1 MSLNENTKKKIN
13 KIELKLKEKSDLK
26 RVELWS
32 IHERKTEVSG
42 SVIL

>member
-26 RVELWS
+26 RVELLS